1 MNKERKLKYTKDQDL
16 LESREVLTNLSKCKG
31 LEKLLGLFL
40 CLRFDGHFCVVQ
52 QIHLLHSMG
61 SKPEA
66 GILSFGWNPSTAQ
79 LLNLMRYLQTNF
91 QECDQKILLSKLL
104 PLALLPVLL
113 NGEAACLVHNKVT
126 WWRKVLLLL
135 LDVLKRSSSGKLS
148 RIIKSAHPSYTWKN
162 DLERQAKKCLPLT
175 SHEIHLFHGKLKQRE
190 LCDDPQQRFQPHCNL
205 CLHYWKPQNPVFWRK
220 ANSLGA
226 MW

>member
-52 QIHLLHSMG
+52 QIHLLHSMD

-91 QECDQKILLSKLL
+91 HVTRKSYCPNSSHLLF
-104 PLALLPVLL
+104 
-113 NGEAACLVHNKVT
+113 CLCCWT
-126 WWRKVLLLL
+126 
-135 LDVLKRSSSGKLS
+135 
-148 RIIKSAHPSYTWKN
+148 
-162 DLERQAKKCLPLT
+162 ERQLVWFITKWPGEERFFSYCWMFWK
-175 SHEIHLFHGKLKQRE
+175 
-190 LCDDPQQRFQPHCNL
+190 DPALESFPE
-205 CLHYWKPQNPVFWRK
+205 
-220 ANSLGA
+220 
-226 MW
+226 